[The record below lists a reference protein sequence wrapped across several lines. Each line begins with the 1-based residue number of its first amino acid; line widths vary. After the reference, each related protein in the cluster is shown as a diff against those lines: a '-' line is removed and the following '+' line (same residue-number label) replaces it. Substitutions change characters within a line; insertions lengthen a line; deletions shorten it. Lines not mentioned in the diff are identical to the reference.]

1 MALPAWLAG
10 IFQPI
15 ADVID
20 ELHTSKEEKA
30 QAKMAI
36 LGAQTELATKVLD
49 YEAKLAEM
57 KRDVIVAEAQGQS
70 WLQRNWRPMVMTT
83 FGGIVAWNYIL
94 GPLGSWVSA
103 WFGGPPFPALE
114 MTQGFWT
121 LLSIGIGGYIAGRS
135 GEKIASTMTR
145 GKQSG

>member
-1 MALPAWLAG
+1 MALPPWVTSLFKPAVDL
-10 IFQPI
+10 
-15 ADVID
+15 VD
-20 ELHTSKEEKA
+20 ELHTSAEEKA
-30 QAKMAI
+30 QMKSV
-36 LGAQTELATKVLD
+36 LFTAQASLVSEVLD

-83 FGGIVAWNYIL
+83 FGGIVAWNYIIA
-94 GPLGSWVSA
+94 PLGSWIA
-103 WFGGPPFPALE
+103 ALFGGPVFPALE

-145 GKQSG
+145 K